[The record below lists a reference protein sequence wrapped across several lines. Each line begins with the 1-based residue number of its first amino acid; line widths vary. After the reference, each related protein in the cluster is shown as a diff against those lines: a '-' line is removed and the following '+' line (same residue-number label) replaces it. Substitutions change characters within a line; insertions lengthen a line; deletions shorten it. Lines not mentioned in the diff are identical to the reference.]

1 MAEDLAKLEELA
13 KELPEKITK
22 AAELALRIASEDALS
37 KISSQFKSEGR
48 ALGETWAP
56 LKESY
61 LKQKIK
67 KGYSEKILHRTTT
80 LAQSFTYRLKD
91 FTSYI
96 GTPVPYA
103 VYHEYGT
110 KKMPARPFMAPVA
123 EYLKQAALRKA
134 FERAFSEVL

>member
-1 MAEDLAKLEELA
+1 MANSIEDLQKLITELSERIRKA
-13 KELPEKITK
+13 CELGLIQ
-22 AAELALRIASEDALS
+22 ASEEALS
-37 KISSQFKSEGR
+37 QLSLQFKSEGR
-48 ALGETWAP
+48 ALGEGWAP

-80 LAQSFTYRLKD
+80 LAQSFTYKLED

-103 VYHEYGT
+103 IYHEYGT
-110 KKMPARPFMAPVA
+110 GKMLPRPFMAPVA